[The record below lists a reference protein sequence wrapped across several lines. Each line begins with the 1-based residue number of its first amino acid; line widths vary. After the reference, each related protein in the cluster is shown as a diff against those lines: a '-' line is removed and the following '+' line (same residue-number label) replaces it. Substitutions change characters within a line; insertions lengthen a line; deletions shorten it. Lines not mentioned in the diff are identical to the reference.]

1 MLTSSIVSYCTVSD
15 GLITGLSRVLIVNT
29 EDWRRVVMYLRVLH
43 SLILSLL
50 PHEIKTIKSIVVSWF
65 L

>member
-29 EDWRRVVMYLRVLH
+29 EDWWWVVMYLWDSH
-43 SLILSLL
+43 PLILSLL
-50 PHEIKTIKSIVVSWF
+50 PHEIKTI
-65 L
+65 